1 MDPLNLRVMVVTGN
15 PGRISREQ
23 MRQDIEVLSTSKH
36 KDRFAV
42 FANIDF
48 RNVGPG
54 FGRRRRNNSKRT
66 SRAGAVGLGE
76 IMKDFGLTARKADG
90 AG

>member
-1 MDPLNLRVMVVTGN
+1 
-15 PGRISREQ
+15 
-23 MRQDIEVLSTSKH
+23 MRQDIDVLSTSKH

-54 FGRRRRNNSKRT
+54 FGKT
-66 SRAGAVGLGE
+66 AAEQLEADVKAGAVGLGE
-76 IMKDFGLTARKADG
+76 IMKDFGLTRSQGRRHTAEARRS
-90 AG
+90 